1 MYQNYIKRPSN
12 KMSNFI
18 RVNLKI
24 YMKNRSQDKKEAKK
38 DEPKPVTIDTILN
51 AVAQN
56 EKVQA
61 EKDKLKAAEE
71 AKKKQ
76 REAEKKAKEE
86 AKAAKEIALR
96 VQDRIH

>member
-1 MYQNYIKRPSN
+1 M
-12 KMSNFI
+12 
-18 RVNLKI
+18 
-24 YMKNRSQDKKEAKK
+24 
-38 DEPKPVTIDTILN
+38 
-51 AVAQN
+51 AQN

-96 VQDRIH
+96 VHEEEKVRAQLRAPGQSISTPNTPRNKGPGVDRETDIGWVRNFVFWASV